1 MKYDLKYFILRTN
14 TLLIY
19 REALKFTTKI
29 KDPMTQHDI
38 RQFIR
43 YEFESSR
50 HIEDRKKIEYLIG
63 SARKKLNNFKETY
76 FMSN

>member
-19 REALKFTTKI
+19 REALKFTSKI
-29 KDPMTQHDI
+29 PDPFTRFEI

-43 YEFESSR
+43 TEFDSSR
-50 HIEDRKKIEYLIG
+50 HIEDNKKIEYMIG
-63 SARKKLNNFKETY
+63 SARKKLNSFKETY

>member
-1 MKYDLKYFILRTN
+1 MKFDLKYFILRTN

-29 KDPMTQHDI
+29 TDSNTRREI

-43 YEFESSR
+43 TEFESSR
-50 HIEDRKKIEYLIG
+50 HIQDNKKVEYMIG
-63 SARKKLNNFKETY
+63 VARKKLNTFKETY